1 MERWLSLKILESA
14 PSQASS
20 GPPKAGPPLAERARV
35 QISIPKRTVKLAVTR
50 NRLKRVLREAVRR
63 DPFFA
68 AGKIYRLQVREM
80 PKKVGLDA
88 ARATLEA
95 LHD

>member
-1 MERWLSLKILESA
+1 MERWLSLKVLESA
-14 PSQASS
+14 WSQASS
-20 GPPKAGPPLAERARV
+20 GKARV
-35 QISIPKRTVKLAVTR
+35 LISIPKRTVKLAVTR

-80 PKKVGLDA
+80 PKKVDLDA

>member
-1 MERWLSLKILESA
+1 MERWLSLKVLESA
-14 PSQASS
+14 WSQASS
-20 GPPKAGPPLAERARV
+20 RRV
-35 QISIPKRTVKLAVTR
+35 RVLISIPKRTVKLAVMR

-63 DPFFA
+63 DPFFVV
-68 AGKIYRLQVREM
+68 GRIYRLQVREM

>member
-1 MERWLSLKILESA
+1 MERWLSLKVLESA
-14 PSQASS
+14 GPQASS
-20 GPPKAGPPLAERARV
+20 GRARV
-35 QISIPKRTVKLAVTR
+35 LISIPKRTVKLAVMR
-50 NRLKRVLREAVRR
+50 NRLKRVLREAIRR
-63 DPFFA
+63 DPFFED
-68 AGKIYRLQVREM
+68 GRSYRLQVREM